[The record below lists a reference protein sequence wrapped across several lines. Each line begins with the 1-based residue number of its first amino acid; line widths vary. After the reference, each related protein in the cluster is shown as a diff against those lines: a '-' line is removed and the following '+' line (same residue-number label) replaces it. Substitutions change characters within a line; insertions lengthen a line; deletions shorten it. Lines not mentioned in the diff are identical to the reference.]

1 MEQGPKNIQVKLFQG
16 VLLYLKRPDKSD
28 LTVSMLSARA
38 IRLKFSPTATER
50 LYSKNT
56 PPWARW
62 RHFHRNT
69 QRLCTAL
76 ATCRLLYATEIILYP
91 AAASLKRNILKSR
104 YRVSLKSLWNQGI
117 CMFTT
122 RMQKRFFPSATRTII
137 SSAALCPSFPRAT
150 LSAAW
155 HRSVRMQKHAHPT
168 QQNKSSYRPQRH
180 F

>member
-76 ATCRLLYATEIILYP
+76 ATCRLLYATEIILYL
-91 AAASLKRNILKSR
+91 AAASRKRNTLKSKC
-104 YRVSLKSLWNQGI
+104 RVSLKSLWNREI
-117 CMFTT
+117 CTYSDST
-122 RMQKRFFPSATRTII
+122 ATKYIPRLT
-137 SSAALCPSFPRAT
+137 AASIL
-150 LSAAW
+150 
-155 HRSVRMQKHAHPT
+155 
-168 QQNKSSYRPQRH
+168 
-180 F
+180 